1 MATSLEDKIRVKQLQ
16 QSTEQDPEKKQL
28 LQKQLTKLRLR
39 LELEKLK

>member
-16 QSTEQDPEKKQL
+16 VSTELDPQKKQQ

-39 LELEKLK
+39 LELKKLV

>member
-1 MATSLEDKIRVKQLQ
+1 MATSIADKIRVKQLQ
-16 QSTEQDPEKKQL
+16 IATEQDPEKKQL

>member
-16 QSTEQDPEKKQL
+16 VTTELDPQKKQQ

-39 LELEKLK
+39 LELKKLD

>member
-1 MATSLEDKIRVKQLQ
+1 MATTLEDKIRVKQLQ
-16 QSTEQDPEKKQL
+16 QGTEQDPEKKQL

>member
-16 QSTEQDPEKKQL
+16 VSTELDPEKKQL